1 MSDPNTKL
9 DAQDALSERIGSDP
23 HVLLRVISKFLIPL
37 IALFAFYVQFHGD
50 YGPGGG
56 FQAGVILAASVILYA
71 LIFGLTEAK
80 KAFPPRLI
88 RYGMT
93 LGVILY
99 GGTGVL
105 NLILGDEFLNYSNLG
120 KDSIAGQH
128 YGILAVELGVLI
140 TVTTVMIAIFYA
152 FGSRQPETSDEDW

>member
-1 MSDPNTKL
+1 MSDPDVKPVSNKL
-9 DAQDALSERIGSDP
+9 GEDKFGRDP
-23 HVLLRVISKFLIPL
+23 HVLLRVIAKFLIPL

-71 LIFGLTEAK
+71 LIFGLGEAK